1 MAPTLAAGSRS
12 GMMAVPRAQAAGH
25 PARSAG
31 RPEGFFSPATSS
43 LAGHGRYTRR
53 MARRISPTF
62 LLVVGLA
69 CLTIAGILG
78 ALQATVTDRDRIL
91 SESDQLAKSEP
102 VREEFSW
109 KIAEALVPHDAN
121 SNPLE
126 INRSNQIAR
135 TAVESAEFQQAFVAA
150 LPALYTRLVD
160 GQGGDID
167 LDPLLVDQAILK
179 AGGTPPSGYV
189 LRVHATDVPN
199 LHRPLELMQRGA
211 IVLGGF
217 GLLLVAAALIW
228 TKHRSRAVM
237 RIGRWLITVGVLT
250 MLMFWVVPQFALLP
264 FGNWPGIVGIVLATG
279 EWLAVPAA
287 LMTALGVTIL
297 VMGRSGEAETRRR
310 NLEVIPSV
318 SRNPTRASY

>member
-1 MAPTLAAGSRS
+1 M
-12 GMMAVPRAQAAGH
+12 
-25 PARSAG
+25 
-31 RPEGFFSPATSS
+31 
-43 LAGHGRYTRR
+43 
-53 MARRISPTF
+53 
-62 LLVVGLA
+62 
-69 CLTIAGILG
+69 
-78 ALQATVTDRDRIL
+78 
-91 SESDQLAKSEP
+91 
-102 VREEFSW
+102 REEFSW

-287 LMTALGVTIL
+287 MMTALGVTIL